1 MSRQKSPPTSK
12 KATLKDVAKHAGVST
27 ATVSYVLNDSGSVG
41 TKVKENVLNA
51 VRALNYKPN
60 RSAQAM
66 RTGRTKTI
74 GLILPDLRNPFFPE
88 LAQAIENAAREA
100 GYAVLLIDTQGSI
113 ENEKEGIQML
123 SQYGVEGAIWCPAS
137 EQDSFKKFADIIPCV
152 VVDRPMKNYD
162 NVHSDYVMGGKM
174 LARKILKAGHTKI
187 GLISGPQDIASARMR
202 REGFMTELSGRVE
215 IIWETAVSYAV
226 DLTPET
232 ISLIKKNKVSVIVA
246 GNDLIAIGAIR
257 ALNDIGISVPEQVSV
272 TGFDDTPWSI
282 LVSPALTT
290 IKQPLTKLGQEAV
303 NLLKRRMNEPEAERM
318 EIILNVDLKVRNSL
332 SSIIN

>member
-1 MSRQKSPPTSK
+1 MNNKKRILPAK

-41 TKVKENVLNA
+41 KTVRDNVLKS
-51 VRALNYKPN
+51 VRTLKYKPN

-100 GYAVLLIDTQGSI
+100 GYAVLLIDTQGSN
-113 ENEKEGIQML
+113 ETEKEGIQML

-137 EQDSFKKFADIIPCV
+137 EQDSFKNFADIIPCV

-162 NVHSDYVMGGKM
+162 NVHSDYVMGGQM
-174 LARKILKAGHTKI
+174 LAREILKASHTKI

-202 REGFMTELSGRVE
+202 REGLLTELTGRAE
-215 IIWETAVSYAV
+215 IIWETAVPYAV
-226 DLTPET
+226 GLTPET
-232 ISLIKKNKVSVIVA
+232 LSLINKNKVSVIVA

-257 ALNDIGISVPEQVSV
+257 ALNDIGISVPDQVSV
-272 TGFDDTPWSI
+272 TGFDDMPWST
-282 LVSPALTT
+282 LVSPTLTT
-290 IKQPLTKLGQEAV
+290 IRQPLTGLGQEAV
-303 NLLKRRMNEPEAERM
+303 KLLKRRMNEPEAERTV
-318 EIILNVDLKVRNSL
+318 IILDVDIRIRESL
-332 SSIIN
+332 SWIT